1 MFRKAAFILA
11 IATLL
16 SACGGAATEIT
27 VEESEFGYS
36 PSSITVPAGQ
46 PVTLTI
52 NNVGQVEHDF
62 VVEKIEVAD
71 VHEEGHASEAH
82 SMHDMPEEYDL
93 HVATQQGET
102 SILKFTPTEPGTYQI
117 LCSVPGHKEA
127 GMVAELIVVSQ

>member
-1 MFRKAAFILA
+1 MFRKAAFLLA
-11 IATLL
+11 LAALL
-16 SACGGAATEIT
+16 SACGGAATDIT

-36 PSSITVPAGQ
+36 PSTITVPAGQ

-62 VVEKIEVAD
+62 VVEKIEVTD

-82 SMHDMPEEYDL
+82 SMHDMSEEYDL

-102 SILKFTPTEPGTYQI
+102 SILKFTPTKPGTYQI